1 MDIREIL
8 KEEFPHLFGQLEEL
22 GLLDDVI
29 DAVDYIIELKK

>member
-8 KEEFPHLFGQLEEL
+8 KEEFPHLFGQLEEQ
-22 GLLDDVI
+22 GLL